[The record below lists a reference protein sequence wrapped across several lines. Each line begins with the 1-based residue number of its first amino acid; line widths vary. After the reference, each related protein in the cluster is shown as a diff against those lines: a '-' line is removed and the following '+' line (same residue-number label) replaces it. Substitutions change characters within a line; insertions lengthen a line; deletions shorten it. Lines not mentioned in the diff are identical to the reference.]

1 MVIIMGKIVKV
12 DILPFLV
19 FATTAV
25 VAFEAASLFFAWVLE
40 FPHEIGTFFRMFT
53 GVGKSQPRLS
63 CWPLVSCAALCA
75 QGISVTTCKR
85 LFKHPPWPAMVSLPN
100 ASALVCFVF
109 P

>member
-1 MVIIMGKIVKV
+1 MVIIMGKIVKH

-53 GVGKSQPRLS
+53 GVGKSRPRLLP
-63 CWPLVSCAALCA
+63 CWPQCGLGLHPSIPTALA
-75 QGISVTTCKR
+75 SV
-85 LFKHPPWPAMVSLPN
+85 
-100 ASALVCFVF
+100 ALSSVVTFF
-109 P
+109 LM

>member
-63 CWPLVSCAALCA
+63 CRLSHALPCARRAF
-75 QGISVTTCKR
+75 Q
-85 LFKHPPWPAMVSLPN
+85 
-100 ASALVCFVF
+100 
-109 P
+109 